1 MPMNV
6 KEIFDKLINN
16 RILNLLGK
24 KLVFGCLIA
33 LTSRLISI
41 YFIDNIN
48 DKNYILIWLAFF
60 VFLAISICII
70 LKEKK

>member
-16 RILNLLGK
+16 KILNLLGK

-48 DKNYILIWLAFF
+48 DK
-60 VFLAISICII
+60 II
-70 LKEKK
+70 F

>member
-1 MPMNV
+1 MNV

-16 RILNLLGK
+16 KILNLLGE

-33 LTSRLISI
+33 LASRLISI
-41 YFIDNIN
+41 YFTDDIN
-48 DKNYILIWLAFF
+48 DKNHILIWLAFF
-60 VFLAISICII
+60 VFLAISIYII